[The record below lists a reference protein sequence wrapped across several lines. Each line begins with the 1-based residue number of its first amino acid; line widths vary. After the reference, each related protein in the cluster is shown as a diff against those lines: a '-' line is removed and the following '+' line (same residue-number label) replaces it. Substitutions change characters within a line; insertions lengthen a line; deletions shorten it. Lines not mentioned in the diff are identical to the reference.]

1 MKHSLFTVL
10 FDFSNLELELDK
22 FGFDEEEKMNVYT
35 ALAIVL
41 HLGNITFQVG
51 YPSLYSSLFPVSLW
65 LPLCLFISFYDWK
78 GKVISLYSSLFP

>member
-51 YPSLYSSLFPVSLW
+51 YPSLYSSLFPCLSL
-65 LPLCLFISFYDWK
+65 LPLYLFISFYDWK
-78 GKVISLYSSLFP
+78 GKVISFYSSLFP